1 MSLIPADNAV
11 AAVAALFAIA
21 AAGFLMEKTRIGAL
35 LTGAVW
41 AILFAIIASNVGLIP
56 QDSPG
61 YSFVFRYFVPVL
73 IPLFLM
79 KADLKKI
86 FFETGRMTGAFL
98 LAALGTVIGA
108 VVAFSLVSL
117 PDYETATGGATREAG
132 AVGAFIATYIGGSV
146 NYAALIDVT
155 GLREND
161 PSFVSAATAVD
172 NLYSGLFLAILAVI
186 PGWNWLAS
194 KFVQRDHS
202 HGDIELAEETGK
214 DGKAKPEEGKV
225 TAASLAYSA
234 TFALIV
240 VALGD
245 GLVVLGNQVLAE
257 PIQNMFASV
266 FGVAVSDDVFGP
278 WRYAIIT
285 VLALIPATAFPKTM
299 ARLHGGYELGI
310 ALSFVFFAAIAA
322 GADLQAV
329 LESAPMLIVI
339 IAILLAI
346 HGLVVFGLGSLL
358 RFSMP
363 ELITASNAAILGATT
378 APALAA
384 AKGWKDLVTPG
395 VLVGVLGYALGT
407 IIATAIYQI
416 WPG

>member
-11 AAVAALFAIA
+11 AAVAALFVIA

-61 YSFVFRYFVPVL
+61 YGFVFTYFVPIL

-86 FFETGRMTGAFL
+86 FFETGRMTLAFMV
-98 LAALGTVIGA
+98 ATLGTVLGA
-108 VVAFSLVSL
+108 IIAFSLIDIG
-117 PDYETATGGATREAG
+117 PNQAAAAG
-132 AVGAFIATYIGGSV
+132 TFTATYIGGSV
-146 NYAALIDVT
+146 NYAALVDLT
-155 GLREND
+155 GLARND
-161 PSFVSAATAVD
+161 PNFVSAATAVD
-172 NLYSGLFLAILAVI
+172 NLFSGLFLAMLAVL
-186 PGWNWLAS
+186 PGWHWLA
-194 KFVQRDHS
+194 KRFIARDHTQ
-202 HGDIELAEETGK
+202 EEVVAEGAEPE
-214 DGKAKPEEGKV
+214 GKA
-225 TAASLAYSA
+225 TAATLLYSA

-240 VALGD
+240 LALGD
-245 GLVVLGNQVLAE
+245 LLTELAKAQLGDWAGN
-257 PIQNMFASV
+257 
-266 FGVAVSDDVFGP
+266 

-299 ARLHGGYELGI
+299 ASLYGGYELGI
-310 ALSFVFFAAIAA
+310 GLSFVFFAAIAA
-322 GADLQAV
+322 GADVMGLVQTAPV
-329 LESAPMLIVI
+329 LIGLIG
-339 IAILLAI
+339 ILLSVHAI
-346 HGLVVFGLGSLL
+346 VTFGLGSILKL
-358 RFSMP
+358 SLP

-395 VLVGVLGYALGT
+395 VLVGVFGYAIGT
-407 IIATAIYQI
+407 VIATAVYQF

>member
-11 AAVAALFAIA
+11 ASVAALFVIA

-41 AILFAIIASNVGLIP
+41 AILFAILASNIGLIP
-56 QDSPG
+56 QSSAG
-61 YSFVFRYFVPVL
+61 YSFVFTYFVPIL

-86 FFETGRMTGAFL
+86 FFETTRMTLAFL
-98 LAALGTVIGA
+98 LAAIGTVAGA
-108 VVAFSLVSL
+108 IVAFSLINL
-117 PDYETATGGATREAG
+117 GENQAAAAG
-132 AVGAFIATYIGGSV
+132 TFTATYIGGSV
-146 NYAALIDVT
+146 NYAALVDLT
-155 GLREND
+155 GLRENN
-161 PSFVSAATAVD
+161 PAFVSAATAVD
-172 NLYSGLFLAILAVI
+172 NLYSGLFLGFLAVM
-186 PGWNWLAS
+186 PGITWIAN
-194 KFVQRDHS
+194 KFVKRDHS
-202 HGDIELAEETGK
+202 EGEVVVEK
-214 DGKAKPEEGKV
+214 EGKP
-225 TAASLAYSA
+225 TAATLTYSI

-245 GLVVLGNQVLAE
+245 WITGYLRE
-257 PIQNMFASV
+257 T
-266 FGVAVSDDVFGP
+266 VSDSWGN

-285 VLALIPATAFPKTM
+285 VLALIPATLFPKRM
-299 ARLHGGYELGI
+299 AKMHGGYELGI

-329 LESAPMLIVI
+329 ISEAPLLLLI
-339 IAILLAI
+339 IAILLVV
-346 HGLVVFGLGSLL
+346 HGIVTFGLGAIFKLSL
-358 RFSMP
+358 P

-395 VLVGVLGYALGT
+395 VLVGVFGYALGT
-407 IIATAIYQI
+407 IIATAVYQF

>member
-11 AAVAALFAIA
+11 ASVAALFVIA

-41 AILFAIIASNVGLIP
+41 AILFAILASNVGLIP
-56 QDSPG
+56 QSSAG
-61 YSFVFRYFVPVL
+61 YSFVFTYFVPIL

-86 FFETGRMTGAFL
+86 FFETTRMTLAFL
-98 LAALGTVIGA
+98 LAAIGTVAGA
-108 VVAFSLVSL
+108 IVAFSLV
-117 PDYETATGGATREAG
+117 DIGENQAAAAG
-132 AVGAFIATYIGGSV
+132 TFTATYIGGSV
-146 NYAALIDVT
+146 NYAALVDLT
-155 GLREND
+155 GLRENN
-161 PSFVSAATAVD
+161 PAFVSAATAVD
-172 NLYSGLFLAILAVI
+172 NLYSGLFLALLAVM
-186 PGWNWLAS
+186 PGITWIAN
-194 KFVQRDHS
+194 KFVKRDHS
-202 HGDIELAEETGK
+202 EGDVVVEK
-214 DGKAKPEEGKV
+214 DGKP
-225 TAASLAYSA
+225 TAASLTYSI

-245 GLVVLGNQVLAE
+245 WITGFLRE
-257 PIQNMFASV
+257 T
-266 FGVAVSDDVFGP
+266 VSDSWGN

-285 VLALIPATAFPKTM
+285 VLALIPATLFPKRM
-299 ARLHGGYELGI
+299 AKLHGGYELGI

-329 LESAPMLIVI
+329 ISEAPLLIVI
-339 IAILLAI
+339 IAILLVV
-346 HGLVVFGLGSLL
+346 HGIVTFGLGAIFKLSL
-358 RFSMP
+358 P

-395 VLVGVLGYALGT
+395 VLVGVFGYALGT
-407 IIATAIYQI
+407 IIATAVYQF

>member
-41 AILFAIIASNVGLIP
+41 AILFAIIASNIGLIP
-56 QDSPG
+56 QSSAG
-61 YSFVFRYFVPVL
+61 YSFVFTYFVPVL

-86 FFETGRMTGAFL
+86 FFETGRMTLAFL
-98 LAALGTVIGA
+98 LASVGTV
-108 VVAFSLVSL
+108 
-117 PDYETATGGATREAG
+117 AG
-132 AVGAFIATYIGGSV
+132 AVIAFMLVDIGEYQAAAAGTFTATYIGGSV
-146 NYAALIDVT
+146 NYAALVDLT
-155 GLREND
+155 GLREAN
-161 PSFVSAATAVD
+161 PAFVSAATAVD
-172 NLYSGLFLAILAVI
+172 NLYSGLFLALLAVL
-186 PGWNWLAS
+186 PGINWVARR
-194 KFVQRDHS
+194 FVDRDHS
-202 HGDIELAEETGK
+202 EAEVAVE
-214 DGKAKPEEGKV
+214 EEGKP
-225 TAASLAYSA
+225 TAATLAYA
-234 TFALIV
+234 LTFALIV
-240 VALGD
+240 VAVGD
-245 GLVVLGNQVLAE
+245 WLTGFLRENVHDSWGN
-257 PIQNMFASV
+257 
-266 FGVAVSDDVFGP
+266 

-285 VLALIPATAFPKTM
+285 ILALIPATAFPKTM
-299 ARLHGGYELGI
+299 GRIHGGYEIGI

-329 LESAPMLIVI
+329 INEAPLLILI
-339 IAILLAI
+339 IAILLAV
-346 HGLVVFGLGSLL
+346 HGAVLFGLGSLF
-358 RFSMP
+358 RFSLP

-395 VLVGVLGYALGT
+395 VLVGVFGYALGT
-407 IIATAIYQI
+407 IIATAVYQV

>member
-11 AAVAALFAIA
+11 ASVAALFVIA

-41 AILFAIIASNVGLIP
+41 AILFAILASNIGLIP
-56 QDSPG
+56 QSSAG
-61 YSFVFRYFVPVL
+61 YSFVFTYFVPIL

-86 FFETGRMTGAFL
+86 FFETTRMTLAFL
-98 LAALGTVIGA
+98 LAAIGTVAGA
-108 VVAFSLVSL
+108 IVAFSLV
-117 PDYETATGGATREAG
+117 DIGENQAAAAG
-132 AVGAFIATYIGGSV
+132 TFTATYIGGSV
-146 NYAALIDVT
+146 NYAALVDLT
-155 GLREND
+155 GLRENN
-161 PSFVSAATAVD
+161 PAFVSAATAVD
-172 NLYSGLFLAILAVI
+172 NLYSGLFLALLAVM
-186 PGWNWLAS
+186 PGITWIAN
-194 KFVQRDHS
+194 KFVKRDHS
-202 HGDIELAEETGK
+202 EGDVVVEK
-214 DGKAKPEEGKV
+214 DGKP
-225 TAASLAYSA
+225 TAASLTYSI

-245 GLVVLGNQVLAE
+245 WITGFLRE
-257 PIQNMFASV
+257 T
-266 FGVAVSDDVFGP
+266 VSDSWGN

-285 VLALIPATAFPKTM
+285 VLALIPATLFPKRM
-299 ARLHGGYELGI
+299 AKLHGGYELGI

-329 LESAPMLIVI
+329 INEAPLLIVI
-339 IAILLAI
+339 IAILLVV
-346 HGLVVFGLGSLL
+346 HGIVTFGLGAIFKLSL
-358 RFSMP
+358 P

-395 VLVGVLGYALGT
+395 VLVGVFGYALGT
-407 IIATAIYQI
+407 IIATAVYQF